1 VLLQSSQASG
11 GVVETLRRLV
21 VTRFELL
28 VGLVVFLLAVVAGV
42 LTRRYVG
49 RFLRGL
55 DIPAAVEGTPFERT
69 ARRLGTSTVGLLANL
84 CGLFVL
90 VVGGLVAL
98 RLVNAVPQ
106 DLLTVQLTGFV
117 RQLFIA
123 VIVLIVGVITGD
135 KLELYTRERLRSV
148 KVPEVGLL
156 PSLVKYSVFYVAALI
171 ALGQLGVATLPLVVL
186 LAAYAFGLVVVGGL
200 ATKDLLAAGA
210 AGVYLLLTQPYAI
223 GDEVEVDGRR
233 GIVQEVDTFVTR
245 VEADGEEYVVP
256 NDRVFRGGIVVVRE

>member
-1 VLLQSSQASG
+1 MPHESG
-11 GVVETLRRLV
+11 GSGYYADLHRLFSDRIELFVGVVL
-21 VTRFELL
+21 
-28 VGLVVFLLAVVAGV
+28 FLFAFIAGI
-42 LTRRYVG
+42 LTRRYVR

-55 DIPAAVEGTPFERT
+55 DVPAAVEGTPFERT
-69 ARRLGTSTVGLLANL
+69 AQRLGTSTVGLLANL

-98 RLVNAVPQ
+98 RLTNTLPQ
-106 DLLTVQLTGFV
+106 DVLTVQLTGFF

-135 KLELYTRERLRSV
+135 KIALYVSERLKGV

-156 PSLVKYSVFYVAALI
+156 ATLAKYSVFYVAVLI
-171 ALGQLGVATLPLVVL
+171 ALSQLGVATLPLVVL
-186 LAAYAFGLVVVGGL
+186 LAAYAFGVVFVGGL

-210 AGVYLLLTQPYAI
+210 AGIYLLLTEPYAI

-233 GIVQEVDTFVTR
+233 GIVQEVNTFVTR
-245 VEADGEEYVVP
+245 VETDGEEHVIP
-256 NDRVFRGGIVVVRE
+256 NDRVFRGGVVIVRD